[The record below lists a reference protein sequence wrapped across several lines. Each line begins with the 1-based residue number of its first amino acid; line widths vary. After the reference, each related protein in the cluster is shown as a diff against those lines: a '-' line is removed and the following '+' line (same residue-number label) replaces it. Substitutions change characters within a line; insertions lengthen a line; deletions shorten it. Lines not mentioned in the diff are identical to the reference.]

1 MWILNNSYSFL
12 NISDIVSSFFIKSKP
27 LYKHMQKI
35 NLPMYQSMHLG
46 NIIIVHNQYAHGG
59 RHIFVT
65 PFCLQTLLRKW
76 KRYTTGA
83 CLPADFAKRAPQNV
97 LITVCFLYKVDVTLW
112 MQVLITGRKTFN
124 SWHLTAHVSE
134 KIRPAVH
141 SYSLRTNQ

>member
-1 MWILNNSYSFL
+1 MWILNNSHKRYRFFFFL
-12 NISDIVSSFFIKSKP
+12 VLKSKP

-112 MQVLITGRKTFN
+112 MQVLITGGKTFN
-124 SWHLTAHVSE
+124 SWHITAHVSE